1 MTNSSNGFKPPDEP
15 VFPSLENPGWQ
26 AGPAATHN
34 PRHITR
40 LSRAVEDGIRRW
52 KHPAPGK
59 GRADSIV
66 PPQGLLPADVRQR
79 LNYPSLADIHPPM
92 MRQLK
97 FKASTWVTI
106 RRLLEFFGSVTFW
119 YLASVKDALQG
130 RDTIERRARRLR
142 LIIEWKGGT
151 AIKLGQQAAMRIDLL
166 PYAYTLELA
175 KMLDNVPPFPAEVA
189 IKHIEKSLGKP
200 LGEVFDRFDPKPIGS
215 ASVACVYQAYLKTG
229 ERVAIKVRRPK
240 IGEQFVAD
248 CKGLGLML
256 KLLELLTI
264 IRPGL
269 SDNFLYEFKAMV
281 LEELD
286 FVKEARYTELFRR
299 RARKNLKDISAP
311 RVYFDYSSE
320 DILVTEFVAGI
331 WLRELLAAVEAKD
344 AEALQLLKE
353 YNIDPHLIATRLIR
367 ANQYGV
373 FENLLFHADP
383 HPSNVV
389 VQPNNRIVFID
400 FGSCGAYTTRER
412 NNWRQLNYY
421 HDKEDIGRMVQAA
434 LAVLEPLPPI
444 DIDAFSKRLEE
455 IFWQDLYAFKSKH
468 AEWWERTSAKIWI
481 GFLGLA
487 REYGMSLNLN
497 TLRMIRSTL
506 LYETVAARL
515 YPKVSAY
522 RENKMY
528 NRSAGKR
535 AKKRVQNQI
544 AKWMFQGPSDTDY
557 LRIEE
562 FMGMGN
568 RILYL
573 TQRYLDTPP
582 FRFSMLINKA
592 TYAVSVLVQTIVW
605 SVLGTMA
612 GTVILVLQRLA
623 FRPDYKFTNLNL
635 WYAAL
640 DLFKTLPFQVVLGVV
655 ALITIRRVLFRFFDM
670 DIHENT
676 TGLT

>member
-1 MTNSSNGFKPPDEP
+1 MEVRK
-15 VFPSLENPGWQ
+15 
-26 AGPAATHN
+26 
-34 PRHITR
+34 R
-40 LSRAVEDGIRRW
+40 LT
-52 KHPAPGK
+52 
-59 GRADSIV
+59 
-66 PPQGLLPADVRQR
+66 
-79 LNYPSLADIHPPM
+79 YPSLADIHPPL

-97 FKASTWVTI
+97 FKASVWLTA
-106 RRLLEFFGSVTFW
+106 RRLLEFFAAVAFW
-119 YLASVKDALQG
+119 YLASLLDALRG
-130 RDTIERRARRLR
+130 REGIELRARRLR
-142 LIIEWKGGT
+142 EIIEWKGGT
-151 AIKLGQQAAMRIDLL
+151 AIKMGQQAAMRIDLL

-175 KMLDNVPPFPAEVA
+175 KMLDKVPPFPVEAA
-189 IKHIEKSLGKP
+189 IQRIELCLGRP
-200 LGEVFDRFDPKPIGS
+200 MAEVFDRFDPKPIGS

-240 IGEQFVAD
+240 IGEQFIAD
-248 CKGLGLML
+248 CTGLGLML
-256 KLLELLTI
+256 RFLELLTF

-269 SDNFLYEFKAMV
+269 SANFLYEFREMV
-281 LEELD
+281 MEELD

-311 RVYFDYSSE
+311 RVYFEYSNE
-320 DILVTEFVAGI
+320 DVMVMEFVAGL
-331 WLRELLAAVEAKD
+331 WLRELLAAVEGKD
-344 AEALQLLKE
+344 AEALGLLKE
-353 YNIDPHLIATRLIR
+353 YNIDPRVIAQRLIR
-367 ANQYGV
+367 TNQYGV

-412 NNWRQLNYY
+412 TSWRQLNYY
-421 HDKEDIGRMVQAA
+421 HQKEDIGRMVQSA

-444 DIDAFSKRLEE
+444 DIDQFSKRLEV

-468 AEWWERTSAKIWI
+468 TEWWEHTSAKIWI
-481 GFLGLA
+481 SFLALA
-487 REYGMSLNLN
+487 REYGMKLNLN

-522 RENKMY
+522 REHKIY
-528 NRSAGKR
+528 SRKAGKR

-544 AKWMFQGPSDTDY
+544 SRWLFQGPSNIDY
-557 LRIEE
+557 LAIEE

-582 FRFSMLINKA
+582 FRFSMLISKA
-592 TYAVSVLVQTIVW
+592 SFAISTVVQAVVWSIIGTMVCSAVLV
-605 SVLGTMA
+605 GD
-612 GTVILVLQRLA
+612 RLL
-623 FRPDYKFTNLNL
+623 FQPNYRITNINM
-635 WYAAL
+635 WHAVL
-640 DLFKTLPFQVVLGVV
+640 DLFSTLPFQILVFIVT
-655 ALITIRRVLFRFFDM
+655 LISVRRILFRFFDM
-670 DIHENT
+670 DIHANT